1 LQGIGQPQDHGRLLC
16 ICRFISDADDQ
27 QAHESEDMRLLF
39 ASAAVGCHGV
49 RFVDA
54 FSRML
59 MSALNKAHIHVHVDP
74 ASRRRTL

>member
-39 ASAAVGCHGV
+39 ASAASRRQPTAVARNGV

-59 MSALNKAHIHVHVDP
+59 MSALNKAHIHVY
-74 ASRRRTL
+74 T